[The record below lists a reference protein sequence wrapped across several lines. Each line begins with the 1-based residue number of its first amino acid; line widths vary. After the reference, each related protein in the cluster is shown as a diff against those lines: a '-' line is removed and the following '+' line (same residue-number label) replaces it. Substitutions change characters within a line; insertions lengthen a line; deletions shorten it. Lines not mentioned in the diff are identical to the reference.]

1 MNALQ
6 ERLNAVK
13 NDTLR
18 LGNWAIFQINKEL
31 KKCIDKEHEKGYC
44 TLIHLYEELAIN
56 TGIDLKNI
64 IKIAECNKPITSNEY
79 FHICKYIGFDLIDR
93 MYSNLK

>member
-1 MNALQ
+1 MNSLQ

-31 KKCIDKEHEKGYC
+31 KNV
-44 TLIHLYEELAIN
+44 LIRN
-56 TGIDLKNI
+56 TKKDT
-64 IKIAECNKPITSNEY
+64 A
-79 FHICKYIGFDLIDR
+79 H
-93 MYSNLK
+93 